1 MRNPV
6 FFSAAEIYHLA
17 ILIPVPVSGTT
28 GRKVT
33 LRKKIKDIT
42 TRKKKKKTSSVTWN
56 VKIAHSFDNLMDC
69 KCINNMFSFTTFVWM
84 MNPTTIQF
92 TGRYIK
98 QDGFSTI
105 KVYVLRDFSVVALIG
120 CQEAIVTCG
129 TITMAPRHGFC
140 DLEHARG
147 NLLRNLSILS
157 SSHWGTPKICAH
169 YGKCPEPYRPVNGLL
184 LTPLNPLQSFV
195 QIWWMIPLSEPPRV
209 VVVVVVVVVLEVW
222 YGVEVVCVE
231 W

>member
-1 MRNPV
+1 
-6 FFSAAEIYHLA
+6 
-17 ILIPVPVSGTT
+17 
-28 GRKVT
+28 
-33 LRKKIKDIT
+33 
-42 TRKKKKKTSSVTWN
+42 
-56 VKIAHSFDNLMDC
+56 
-69 KCINNMFSFTTFVWM
+69 M

-92 TGRYIK
+92 TGRHIK
-98 QDGFSTI
+98 QEGFSTI
-105 KVYVLRDFSVVALIG
+105 KVYMLRDFSVVALIG

-147 NLLRNLSILS
+147 NLLRNLSISS

-195 QIWWMIPLSEPPRV
+195 QMWWAIPWMTHLGWWWCWRCGMEWRWCVWSGRGGGGVCGV
-209 VVVVVVVVVLEVW
+209 VGVV
-222 YGVEVVCVE
+222 VVCVE